1 MLAGYDIQ
9 LKNYVVN
16 GLTNG
21 FSIGCVGSRSKLD
34 LSIRNLR
41 SAYELPH
48 IIDKKKK
55 LLKELELD
63 RIMGPYETVPAGDKY
78 RISPLGV
85 IPKKTIG
92 EFRMIQHLSFPYG
105 ASINDSIP
113 QEFSSVQ
120 YANIQDAIKFI
131 TKNKNTVYMAKVDI
145 ESAFRIIPVSPADRP
160 FLGFKWRDKFYM
172 DAVLPMGCSSS
183 CAIFEAFSSSLHW
196 IAENKLGISAMVH
209 YLDDF
214 LILAESKSKCTDDLQ
229 AFTEMCADIGVP
241 LAPDKTV
248 GATTEL
254 SFLGIELDTVQLE
267 ARLPGEKI
275 EKCTKLLAEFAIRTK
290 VTLKELQTLIGMLS
304 SACSVIVP
312 GRAFLRR
319 LIDLTVGVT
328 MPHHRIRVSKQVKIG
343 H

>member
-1 MLAGYDIQ
+1 MCSQTGMSETHQLPPLALPNKIATPIAVTALVPLLAGYDIQ

-21 FSIGCVGSRSKLD
+21 FSIGCVGSRSTLD
-34 LSIRNLR
+34 LSTRNLH

-48 IIDKKKK
+48 ITDTK
-55 LLKELELD
+55 LQKELELD
-63 RIMGPYETVPAGDKY
+63 RIMGPYETVTAGDKY

-105 ASINDSIP
+105 ESINDSIQ

-120 YANIQDAIKFI
+120 YANIQDAVKLI
-131 TKNKNTVYMAKVDI
+131 TKTKNTVFMAEVDI

-196 IAENKLGISAMVH
+196 IAENKLWYTIWTIFKFWLNPKANVQRGKMVMSRSTVR
-209 YLDDF
+209 LRLSDD
-214 LILAESKSKCTDDLQ
+214 
-229 AFTEMCADIGVP
+229 
-241 LAPDKTV
+241 V
-248 GATTEL
+248 GAL
-254 SFLGIELDTVQLE
+254 PWALDHCDGSGHRHDH
-267 ARLPGEKI
+267 RLLVCP
-275 EKCTKLLAEFAIRTK
+275 R
-290 VTLKELQTLIGMLS
+290 S
-304 SACSVIVP
+304 SA
-312 GRAFLRR
+312 
-319 LIDLTVGVT
+319 
-328 MPHHRIRVSKQVKIG
+328 
-343 H
+343 